1 MFYQIHYNIKNFK
14 INKLY
19 KLQPKRVN
27 FLPDFFSPTFSVQRF
42 KNVYFLLKIGFFS
55 TLNVVLYLHK
65 IHNMIGVDFMP
76 HIECVK
82 NNGKPYLRLAESRYV
97 KDMDRQKKFVLKN
110 LVPLSKF
117 DDGKPDFLKRFR
129 EKFKNGEIDFDGI
142 TYYSNLPTKRSFE
155 INNEMN
161 YIELKNI
168 GFLFL
173 QSIYNSLGITEF
185 LNRIK
190 SNSKIEYDLN
200 GLTKLLVF
208 ERILDPQSK
217 KKTFEN
223 KNKFLFS
230 IVDSNDINQ
239 IYRAL
244 DVLSKNSKKIQNRIN
259 TKIKNSSIGR
269 NTSLTYYDV
278 TNYFFEAMY
287 GDEDIYE
294 LDENNEI
301 VKDENGEPI
310 IARKGFRKKG
320 VSKENSKGPIIQM
333 GLFIDNN
340 GIPVSHKLF
349 PGNTQDKSTFKDVL
363 ENDVDEMNLGK
374 IITVADNGMNTQ
386 ENKYLIVEKGNGYIV
401 SKSVKK
407 SWKSQRDWALE
418 DKDYTYIKNDSD
430 EVVFKYKS
438 RINEIT
444 LIYTNN
450 DGTKSE
456 KIIKEKEIIYWSK
469 KHYEKE
475 LNQNK
480 KFIEYLESCKE
491 NPDKLKDKQ
500 RKSQEYI
507 KVLDIDKK
515 TGEVIKTDKLIVFL
529 DEKLEKYKETLGYYS
544 IVTSEINED
553 DKEIINRHHGLS
565 RIEDSFRIIKSDLEG
580 RPIYVWTE
588 EHIKAHFLICF
599 IALTIIRIIQ
609 YKILKYE
616 NKSTLNVDGWEQG
629 ITADKIKQALNNFK
643 ACSDKN
649 GTCLISTPDIQIE
662 KIIKSLGIEMP
673 NLTTI
678 DKIDKFKNQLNK
690 DIFM

>member
-1 MFYQIHYNIKNFK
+1 
-14 INKLY
+14 
-19 KLQPKRVN
+19 
-27 FLPDFFSPTFSVQRF
+27 
-42 KNVYFLLKIGFFS
+42 
-55 TLNVVLYLHK
+55 
-65 IHNMIGVDFMP
+65 MP

-97 KDMDRQKKFVLKN
+97 KDIGRQKKFVLKN
-110 LVPLSKF
+110 LGPLSKF

-142 TYYSNLPTKRSFE
+142 TYYSNLPTKRVFE
-155 INNEMN
+155 IDNEMN

-173 QSIYNSLGITEF
+173 QSIYNSLGIYDLLRE
-185 LNRIK
+185 IK
-190 SNSKIEYDLN
+190 SNSKLEYDLN

-208 ERILDPQSK
+208 GRILDPTSK
-217 KKTFEN
+217 RKTFEN
-223 KNKFLFS
+223 RDKFLFQV
-230 IVDSNDINQ
+230 VDSNDINQ

-244 DVLSKNSKKIQNRIN
+244 DVLSENSKKIQNRMN

-278 TNYFFEAMY
+278 TNYFFETMY
-287 GDEDIYE
+287 GDDDIYQ

-301 VKDENGEPI
+301 IKDEKGKPI
-310 IARKGFRKKG
+310 MVKKGFRKKG
-320 VSKENSKGPIIQM
+320 VSKENSKGPIVQM

-349 PGNTQDKSTFKDVL
+349 PGNTQDKTTFKNVL
-363 ENDVDEMNLGK
+363 ENDVDEMDLGR
-374 IITVADNGMNTQ
+374 IVVVADNGMNTQ
-386 ENKYLIVEKGNGYIV
+386 ENKYLIVDKGNGYIV
-401 SKSVKK
+401 SKSVKR
-407 SWKSQRDWALE
+407 SWKSQRDWALSDE
-418 DKDYTYIKNDSD
+418 DYTYIRNASN

-444 LIYTNN
+444 LIYKNE
-450 DGTKSE
+450 DGKKS
-456 KIIKEKEIIYWSK
+456 KKTVKEKEIIYWSK

-475 LNQNK
+475 LHQNQ

-491 NPDKLKDKQ
+491 NPDKLKDRQ
-500 RKSQEYI
+500 RKSREYI
-507 KVLDIDKK
+507 KVLDIDKD
-515 TGEVIKTDKLIVFL
+515 TGEVIKTNKVVVFL
-529 DEKLEKYKETLGYYS
+529 DQKLEKYKETLGYYS
-544 IVTSEINED
+544 IVTSEIED
-553 DKEIINRHHGLS
+553 NDKEIINRYHGLS

-609 YKILKYE
+609 YQLLKYE

-673 NLTTI
+673 DLTTI

-690 DIFM
+690 GLFM

>member
-1 MFYQIHYNIKNFK
+1 
-14 INKLY
+14 
-19 KLQPKRVN
+19 
-27 FLPDFFSPTFSVQRF
+27 
-42 KNVYFLLKIGFFS
+42 
-55 TLNVVLYLHK
+55 
-65 IHNMIGVDFMP
+65 MP

-82 NNGKPYLRLAESRYV
+82 NNGKPYLRIAESRYV
-97 KDMDRQKKFVLKN
+97 KDIGRQKKFVIKN
-110 LVPLSKF
+110 LGPLSKF
-117 DDGKPDFLKRFR
+117 DDGKPDFLKRLR
-129 EKFKNGEIDFDGI
+129 EKFKNGEIDFDGL
-142 TYYSNLPTKRSFE
+142 TYYSNLPTKRTFE
-155 INNEMN
+155 IDNKMN

-185 LNRIK
+185 LNRLK

-223 KNKFLFS
+223 KDKFLFS

-239 IYRAL
+239 IYRVL
-244 DVLSKNSKKIQNRIN
+244 DVLSENSKKIQNRMN

-278 TNYFFEAMY
+278 TNYFFETMY
-287 GDEDIYE
+287 GDDDIYE
-294 LDENNEI
+294 LDESNEI
-301 VKDENGEPI
+301 IKDENGESI
-310 IARKGFRKKG
+310 IAKKGFRKNG
-320 VSKENSKGPIIQM
+320 VSKENSKGPIVQM

-349 PGNTQDKSTFKDVL
+349 PGNTQDKTTFKNVL
-363 ENDVDEMNLGK
+363 ENDVDEMDLGK
-374 IITVADNGMNTQ
+374 IVVVADNGMNTQ
-386 ENKYLIVEKGNGYIV
+386 ENKYLILDKGNGYIV

-407 SWKSQRDWALE
+407 SWKSQRDWAL
-418 DKDYTYIKNDSD
+418 SD
-430 EVVFKYKS
+430 EDYIYIRNASNEIVFKYKS

-444 LIYTNN
+444 LTYKNE
-450 DGTKSE
+450 DGTKS
-456 KIIKEKEIIYWSK
+456 KKTIKEKEIIYWSK

-475 LNQNK
+475 LHQNQ

-515 TGEVIKTDKLIVFL
+515 TGEVIKTDKLVVFL
-529 DEKLEKYKETLGYYS
+529 DAKLEKYKETLGYYS
-544 IVTSEINED
+544 IVTSEIED
-553 DKEIINRHHGLS
+553 ADKEIINRYHGLS

-599 IALTIIRIIQ
+599 IALTVIRIIQ
-609 YKILKYE
+609 YKILKHE

-629 ITADKIKQALNNFK
+629 ITAEKIKQALNNFK

-662 KIIKSLGIEMP
+662 KIVKSLGIEMP
-673 NLTTI
+673 DLTTI
-678 DKIDKFKNQLNK
+678 DRIDKFKNLLNK